1 MGIETVM
8 ITGDNKKTA
17 EAIAKVTGIHRTI
30 AEVLPEGKVH
40 EIKNNNL
47 RKTIRNE
54 ELTRNLLKRLARIEG
69 QVRGISRMF
78 SKDIYCD
85 DIINQITAVQSALDA
100 VKKTLLE
107 NHIRSC
113 VRKSIEQKEYAI
125 IDELMNTLKRI
136 IN

>member
-1 MGIETVM
+1 MV
-8 ITGDNKKTA
+8 NK
-17 EAIAKVTGIHRTI
+17 GQ
-30 AEVLPEGKVH
+30 
-40 EIKNNNL
+40 NNNL

-54 ELTRNLLKRLARIEG
+54 ELKRNLLKRLARIEG
-69 QVRGISRMF
+69 QVRGISRMV
-78 SKDIYCD
+78 SEDIYCD
-85 DIINQITAVQSALDA
+85 DIINQITAVQS
-100 VKKTLLE
+100 VLE